1 MSEMHENLTSRN
13 IKLTKMMHRVQGV
26 VAGTTKNEPTMQE
39 NLKLRSLK
47 VGFYCI
53 CCQ

>member
-1 MSEMHENLTSRN
+1 MPEMHGNLTSRN
-13 IKLTKMMHRVQGV
+13 IKSTNMVHYVYGV

-39 NLKLRSLK
+39 NLKLRNLK

-53 CCQ
+53 CCI